1 MLKKKLEKAINDQ
14 INAEIYSAYLYASMA
29 SYFEA
34 TGLPG
39 FANWMSTQ
47 VKEELS
53 HAEKF
58 YHFVNERGGRVTLTA
73 IEGPPTEW
81 KTPLAVFQHT
91 YKHER
96 EVSRRIDKLMDLAIK
111 ENDHMA
117 RELLQWFVA
126 EQVEEESSADQIVQ
140 DLKRVGNNGHGL
152 LMIDRELATRVYAP
166 PAAN

>member
-14 INAEIYSAYLYASMA
+14 INAEIYSAYLYAAMA

-34 TGLPG
+34 ASLPG
-39 FANWMSTQ
+39 FAHWMQVQ

-58 YHFVNERGGRVTLTA
+58 YNFVNERGGRVTLAA
-73 IEGPPTEW
+73 IEKPPANW

-91 YKHER
+91 YQHEQ
-96 EVSRRIDKLMDLAIK
+96 EVSRRIDRLMDLAIK

-117 RELLQWFVA
+117 KELLQWFVA
-126 EQVEEESSADQIVQ
+126 EQVEEESSADKIVQ
-140 DLKRVGNNGHGL
+140 DLKRVGDNGHGL
-152 LMIDRELATRVYAP
+152 LMIDRELAARVYVP